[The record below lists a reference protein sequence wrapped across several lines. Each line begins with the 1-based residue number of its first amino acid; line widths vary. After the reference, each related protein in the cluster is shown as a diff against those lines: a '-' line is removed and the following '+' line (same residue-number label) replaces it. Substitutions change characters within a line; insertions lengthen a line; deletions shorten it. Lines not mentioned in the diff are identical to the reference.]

1 MNNNK
6 GLTLIEVILSMA
18 IIGLIASVFLPSMTS
33 SLSMMIRAKDLTKGI
48 FEARQKIEVAMEVAR
63 DRDTSKYDSR
73 FHEDKSYNIFGKK
86 IEGVLINQPISN
98 NNEFTVFIPDNSTLE
113 EPMPVIKTGTV
124 GISPSEFFYGFK
136 SGAKLYGE
144 NGYLEDDTNY
154 YITLSNWYVSKPGFE
169 GYVPD
174 SIDNS
179 NEGYFGTRYPS
190 WPQDYIKIKNNSSQL
205 TNLYNYIDDYKG
217 RYIVFSQIPV
227 SNIGKYGIEVPS
239 KPVFLAGLP
248 VLYPKIHL
256 DVDTFQHE
264 IYEEEGIEAFWED
277 ILDKNIK
284 TDKKIEFKYNSDNG
298 KYAEFKNL
306 KTTLTENQTMRE
318 NMTVFVVF
326 SSTSVEESHTQ
337 NIITKYDG
345 DKGLELKL
353 SEGKVEFVVSKN
365 KDNILSVKSEVPI
378 DNSKHILVGEIIY
391 GTNGKVVLYVDD
403 EVITLLGDTRNYDN
417 SELLSIGDDDSN
429 LNLYEIIIYD
439 SSLSDDEI
447 EKVRVYLNN
456 KHIN

>member
-1 MNNNK
+1 
-6 GLTLIEVILSMA
+6 
-18 IIGLIASVFLPSMTS
+18 
-33 SLSMMIRAKDLTKGI
+33 
-48 FEARQKIEVAMEVAR
+48 
-63 DRDTSKYDSR
+63 
-73 FHEDKSYNIFGKK
+73 
-86 IEGVLINQPISN
+86 
-98 NNEFTVFIPDNSTLE
+98 
-113 EPMPVIKTGTV
+113 
-124 GISPSEFFYGFK
+124 
-136 SGAKLYGE
+136 
-144 NGYLEDDTNY
+144 
-154 YITLSNWYVSKPGFE
+154 
-169 GYVPD
+169 
-174 SIDNS
+174 
-179 NEGYFGTRYPS
+179 
-190 WPQDYIKIKNNSSQL
+190 
-205 TNLYNYIDDYKG
+205 
-217 RYIVFSQIPV
+217 
-227 SNIGKYGIEVPS
+227 
-239 KPVFLAGLP
+239 
-248 VLYPKIHL
+248 
-256 DVDTFQHE
+256 
-264 IYEEEGIEAFWED
+264 
-277 ILDKNIK
+277 
-284 TDKKIEFKYNSDNG
+284 
-298 KYAEFKNL
+298 
-306 KTTLTENQTMRE
+306 
-318 NMTVFVVF
+318 MTVFVVF